1 MKLATLCYIRKD
13 GKTLM
18 LFRNKKERDVHEGK
32 WNGLGGK
39 LEPGES
45 PEECAI
51 REVFEESGLRAT
63 RPLLRGI
70 LTFPK
75 FTPKDDWYVFVY
87 EFSHFN
93 GELIDSPE
101 GELEWVDDDKI
112 FDLNLW
118 EGDHFFLKWVFER
131 KFFSAKF
138 IYQNGEL
145 EDQAVTFYPELV
157 NGRN

>member
-1 MKLATLCYIRKD
+1 MKLATLCYLRKD

-18 LFRNKKERDVHEGK
+18 LFRNKKDRDVHEGK

-51 REVFEESGLRAT
+51 REVFEESGLRAP

-75 FTPKDDWYVFVY
+75 FTPSDDWYVFVY
-87 EFSHFN
+87 EFNHFS

-101 GELEWVDDDKI
+101 GELKWIDDDKI

-118 EGDHFFLKWVFER
+118 EGDHFFLKWMFEC

-145 EDQAVTFYPELV
+145 KDHSATFYPEQV
-157 NGRN
+157 NGRY